1 MTRDKLRRV
10 CKRLA
15 QDWRRSGEP
24 YVVLPHRDDLRA
36 YGCHALYG
44 VPVVQSDYERRT
56 WLRRRFERDA
66 AQ

>member
-1 MTRDKLRRV
+1 M
-10 CKRLA
+10 
-15 QDWRRSGEP
+15 
-24 YVVLPHRDDLRA
+24 VLPHRDDLRA